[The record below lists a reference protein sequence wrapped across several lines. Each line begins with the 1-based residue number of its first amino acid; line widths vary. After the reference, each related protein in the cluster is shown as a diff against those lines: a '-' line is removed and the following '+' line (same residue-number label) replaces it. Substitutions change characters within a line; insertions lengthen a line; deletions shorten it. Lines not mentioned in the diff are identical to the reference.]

1 MKVFEFHFNPEV
13 KEDLIFDSFC
23 YEPEN
28 IYERRL
34 GGLYIIGE
42 LKNALPQNYR
52 LLNKISS
59 VLKKEY
65 YWKIQRSPELALK
78 EALKEANE
86 FLSKEVSKNNT
97 SWLGNLDLAIISFK
111 DLLLNF
117 SKVGD
122 VKIFL
127 IRGGR
132 INEISKNLE
141 FSEIEPYPLKIFGN
155 IVTGKATEGDIVL
168 ILTKEV
174 YDFFISQN
182 LLNEIAK
189 LPTFDEK
196 NIKQIFKSRKTALL
210 EIFGVCL
217 LMTISK
223 ETEPVETLTF
233 RKKPEKF
240 SLIQI
245 FQPIFNVLNRISFK
259 KIKDLINPVRNLFK
273 NGVKIPKPQINFKPK
288 PSQILFFKT
297 WAGKLKLPQITFK
310 FPVIKFPTIK
320 LPAIKLPIIKLP
332 AIKLPTVSRPQI
344 PQIKIS
350 LNKNLIYIPI
360 LIFVLLIGFLIFRA
374 EKKEDLKLAQG
385 VLEEVESKITQAGNF
400 LASGDEEK
408 ANNLFQE
415 AWQKILPQTEAGA
428 ILKDEATLIKN
439 SIEESLAPL
448 NKLEK
453 ISEPEVLSEFKPA
466 EAGLVPQKIIL
477 LDSTLYSFNPFSSTL
492 YKFDLNKNEDKKISA
507 NWHLKSAAIFNDL
520 ILFFARNSDNL
531 PIVSF
536 LNEKDEWREK
546 KIESPSADFN
556 FDIFSTFKSNL
567 YFLDKKSGEIVKYSS
582 LNLAEDKSAF
592 GNPWF
597 SSGAKRAVSTKSMSL
612 DGSLWILT
620 EDNKIDRYSGGVY
633 KETLEINLFPYLE
646 KPTEFLVSKTSP
658 FIYLLEPAQKRIIIL
673 NKNGKILKQYQNEK
687 FDNLLD
693 FAVDEA
699 ETAIYLLNSS
709 EVFKIEFQA
718 E

>member
-1 MKVFEFHFNPEV
+1 MRVFEFHFNPEV

-65 YWKIQRSPELALK
+65 YWKSQRSPELALK
-78 EALKEANE
+78 ESLKEVNE

-97 SWLGNLDLAIISFK
+97 SWLGNLDLAIVSFK

-122 VKIFL
+122 IKILL

-132 INEISKNLE
+132 INEISKSLE

-155 IVTGKATEGDIVL
+155 IVTGKTTEGDIVL

-182 LLNEIAK
+182 LLNEIVK

-196 NIKQIFKSRKTALL
+196 NIKQIFKTRKTALL

-217 LMTISK
+217 LITITK

-259 KIKDLINPVRNLFK
+259 KIKGLVNPVRNLFK
-273 NGVKIPKPQINFKPK
+273 KGVKIPKPQINFRP
-288 PSQILFFKT
+288 
-297 WAGKLKLPQITFK
+297 KLKLPQITFK
-310 FPVIKFPTIK
+310 FPAIKFPTIK
-320 LPAIKLPIIKLP
+320 LPAIKLPVIKAPAIKLP
-332 AIKLPTVSRPQI
+332 AIKLPAVSRPQI

-350 LNKNLIYIPI
+350 LNKNLIYIPV
-360 LIFVLLIGFLIFRA
+360 LIFVLLIGFLIFQT
-374 EKKEDLKLAQG
+374 EKKEDLKLAR
-385 VLEEVESKITQAGNF
+385 VVFEEVESKITQAGNF

-408 ANNLFQE
+408 ANNLLQE

-453 ISEPEVLSEFKPA
+453 ISEPEVLSGFKPA
-466 EAGLVPQKIIL
+466 EAGLAPQKIIL
-477 LDSTLYSFNPFSSTL
+477 LNSTLYSFNQFSSTL
-492 YKFDLNKNEDKKISA
+492 YKFDLNEKAGKKISA

-536 LNEKDEWREK
+536 LNEKDEWQEK
-546 KIESPSADFN
+546 KIESPPADFN

-582 LNLAEDKSAF
+582 LNLAEDKSAL

-597 SSGAKRAVSTKSMSL
+597 SSGTKMAVSAKSMSL
-612 DGSLWILT
+612 DGSLWVLT

-646 KPTEFLVSKTSP
+646 KPTEFLVSKTSS

-673 NKNGKILKQYQNEK
+673 NKNGKILKQYQSEK

-693 FAVDEA
+693 FAADEA

>member
-1 MKVFEFHFNPEV
+1 MRVFEFHFNPEV

-34 GGLYIIGE
+34 GSLYIIGK
-42 LKNALPQNYR
+42 LKNVLPQNYK
-52 LLNKISS
+52 LLDKISS

-65 YWKIQRSPELALK
+65 YLKIQRSPELALK
-78 EALKEANE
+78 EALREANE
-86 FLSKEVSKNNT
+86 FLSREVSKNNT
-97 SWLGNLDLAIISFK
+97 SWLGNLDLAIISLK

-122 VKIFL
+122 VKILL

-155 IVTGKATEGDIVL
+155 IVTGKATEEDIIL

-182 LLNEIAK
+182 LLNEISK

-196 NIKQIFKSRKTALL
+196 NIKQIFRARKTALL

-217 LMTISK
+217 LITTGK
-223 ETEPVETLTF
+223 EIEPVKTLTF

-259 KIKDLINPVRNLFK
+259 KIKGLVSSVRNSFL
-273 NGVKIPKPQINFKPK
+273 NRVKIPKPQINFRP
-288 PSQILFFKT
+288 ILFLKT
-297 WAGKLKLPQITFK
+297 WAGKLKIPQITFK
-310 FPVIKFPTIK
+310 FPTIKFPVIKAPTIK
-320 LPAIKLPIIKLP
+320 LPII
-332 AIKLPTVSRPQI
+332 SRPQI

-350 LNKNLIYIPI
+350 LNKNLIYIPV
-360 LIFVLLIGFLIFRA
+360 LIFLLLIGFLIFRT
-374 EKKEDLKLAQG
+374 EKKEDLKLARV
-385 VLEEVESKITQAGNF
+385 VLEEVESKITQAENS
-400 LASGDEEK
+400 LASGDEEG
-408 ANNLFQE
+408 ANNLLQE
-415 AWQKILPQTEAGA
+415 AWQKILPQTESGA

-466 EAGLVPQKIIL
+466 EADLVPQKIIL
-477 LDSTLYSFNPFSSTL
+477 LNSTLYSFNPFSSTL
-492 YKFDLNKNEDKKISA
+492 YKFDLNKNEGKKISA

-536 LNEKDEWREK
+536 LNEKDEWQEK
-546 KIESPSADFN
+546 KLQSPSTDFN

-582 LNLAEDKSAF
+582 LNLAEDKPAEGKS
-592 GNPWF
+592 WF
-597 SSGAKRAVSTKSMSL
+597 SSGTKMAVSAKSMSL

-646 KPTEFLVSKTSP
+646 NPTEFLVSKTSP

-673 NKNGKILKQYQNEK
+673 TKSGKILKQYQSEK

-693 FAVDEA
+693 FAVSDDE
-699 ETAIYLLNSS
+699 TTIWLLNDSK
-709 EVFKIEFQA
+709 VFKIEFQA

>member
-1 MKVFEFHFNPEV
+1 MRVFEFHFNPDL

-34 GGLYIIGE
+34 GSFYIIGE

-78 EALKEANE
+78 EALKETNE

-122 VKIFL
+122 VKILL

-132 INEISKNLE
+132 INEISKSLE

-182 LLNEIAK
+182 LLNEIVK

-196 NIKQIFKSRKTALL
+196 NIKQIFKSRKTSLL

-223 ETEPVETLTF
+223 EAEPVETLTF

-259 KIKDLINPVRNLFK
+259 KIKDLISSVRNSFL
-273 NGVKIPKPQINFKPK
+273 NRVKIPKPQINFKPK
-288 PSQILFFKT
+288 
-297 WAGKLKLPQITFK
+297 LKLPQITLK
-310 FPVIKFPTIK
+310 LPAIKFPTIK
-320 LPAIKLPIIKLP
+320 LPVIKVP

-360 LIFVLLIGFLIFRA
+360 LIFVLLIGFLIFQT
-374 EKKEDLKLAQG
+374 EKKEDLKLAR
-385 VLEEVESKITQAGNF
+385 VVFEEVESKITQAGNF
-400 LASGDEEK
+400 LTSGDEEK

-428 ILKDEATLIKN
+428 ILKDEATLIKK

-477 LDSTLYSFNPFSSTL
+477 LDSALYSFNPFSSTL
-492 YKFDLNKNEDKKISA
+492 YKFDLNKNEGKKISA

-520 ILFFARNSDNL
+520 VLFFARNSDSL

-536 LNEKDEWREK
+536 LNEKDEWQEK
-546 KIESPSADFN
+546 KIEFPSADFS

-597 SSGAKRAVSTKSMSL
+597 SSGTKRAVSAKSMSL

-673 NKNGKILKQYQNEK
+673 NKNGKIFKQYQSEK

-693 FAVDEA
+693 FAVSKDE
-699 ETAIYLLNSS
+699 TTIWLLNDSK
-709 EVFKIEFQA
+709 VFKIEFQA